1 MRLASLSTAS
11 VAVLVALSA
20 GCSSAP
26 SPIDLTP
33 RFVVGESRTESLQ
46 SYAAI
51 RSRVADVHGNVGF
64 SWSAR
69 VASVGPEGATID
81 AKMTRVVCKLPGLP
95 AFDSDGVIPVGIT
108 AVGELIVK
116 MVGLEFQ
123 YTVKPT
129 GEVAVTGWQSGLTE
143 AAKATGIPIPGD
155 GSVPTEDMVEEA
167 LGRVYGIPMPRRQ
180 VTVDETWTA
189 SGDYHLGSPE
199 QGPRVTS
206 SETFTYEGFGELKVP
221 FGGRNEQV
229 NGLGVQIKSKPQ
241 VTSVGDWYMGKVDVQ
256 TGRSGGF
263 LCVGMQGDEILGYWE
278 KSTYSVEP
286 REGLMPGPVDV
297 LGGALR
303 VASKL
308 VDLECGWV
316 FFAGSPWK

>member
-1 MRLASLSTAS
+1 MRTASWSTAS
-11 VAVLVALSA
+11 LAVLVVASA

-33 RFVVGESRTESLQ
+33 RFVAGESRTESLE

-51 RSRVADVHGNVGF
+51 RSRVADVVGNVGF
-64 SWSAR
+64 SWQAK
-69 VASVGPEGATID
+69 VASVGPEGATVD
-81 AKMTRVVCKLPGLP
+81 AQMTRVVCKLPGLP

-108 AVGELIVK
+108 SVGELILKLVGVK
-116 MVGLEFQ
+116 FQ
-123 YTVKPT
+123 YVVGPT
-129 GEVAVTGWQSGLTE
+129 GEVNVTGWQSALTE
-143 AAKATGIPIPGD
+143 ASKATNVPIPGD

-167 LGRVYGIPMPRRQ
+167 LRRVYGIPMPRRQ
-180 VTVDETWTA
+180 VVLEETWTT
-189 SGDYHLGSPE
+189 SSSYHLGSPE
-199 QGPRVTS
+199 QGARVAS
-206 SETFTYEGFGELKVP
+206 SETFTYEGFGELRVP
-221 FGGRNEQV
+221 FGGRTEEV
-229 NGLGVQIKSKPQ
+229 NGLGIKVKSTPSVQSA
-241 VTSVGDWYMGKVDVQ
+241 GDCYMGKIDVQ

-263 LCVGMQGDEILGYWE
+263 VCVGLQGDEILGYWE

-308 VDLECGWV
+308 VDFECGWV
-316 FFAGSPWK
+316 FFAGSPWR